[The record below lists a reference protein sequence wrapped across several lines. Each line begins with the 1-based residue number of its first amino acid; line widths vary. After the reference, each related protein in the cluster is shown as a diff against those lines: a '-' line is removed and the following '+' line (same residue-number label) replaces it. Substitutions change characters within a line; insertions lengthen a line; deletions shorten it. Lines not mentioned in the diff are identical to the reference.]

1 MPLSPY
7 APTVLSDARCRTLLR
22 SVDVGRILISM
33 DALPIAFPV
42 NYRLVDDDTIVFRTS
57 QGTKLSRA
65 LEGRLVGFE
74 IDQVDS
80 AQASGW
86 SVLVLGISS
95 VVSDPAELAVLRA
108 LDLRSLSREELPY
121 FVKIAIHRLSGR
133 QVGPETSC

>member
-22 SVDVGRILISM
+22 SVDLGRVLISL
-33 DALPIAFPV
+33 DAMPVAFPV

-65 LEGRLVGFE
+65 LDRRLVGFE

-80 AQASGW
+80 AEGAGW
-86 SVLVLGISS
+86 SVLVLGIAS
-95 VVSDPAELAVLRA
+95 VVTDSSELATLRD
-108 LDLRSLSREELPY
+108 LDIRSLSREELPY

-133 QVGPETSC
+133 EVGPC